1 MPPSTPFSLRA
12 STLLIVPVLALT
24 GVGSAADRGGS
35 ANDHDAL
42 TEAAALVDATPPP
55 PPAPAPASTPAA
67 PEAAEAPTATAK
79 RAAAEA
85 EPAPAKKAAAEAE
98 PAPALKVA
106 PPAEPEAPQ
115 PQAPE
120 EAAPAP
126 RPRTLYL
133 AIGHGR
139 NPEGRLDPGAENLA
153 TGAFE
158 IDAAAIMVEAMV
170 EVLNDAPGLELT
182 RESGD
187 HVNVIGSVAAANAA
201 GVDDC
206 IEVHQDSA
214 AAPPGA
220 FAHWYPGSGS
230 AQRLADGLIE
240 RVRELG
246 VPTRTDWHRARPGLY
261 FLRKSTCR
269 AVLVEIGRVGD
280 FDAEALQALG
290 RGMAEAYLRD
300 TAKARGV
307 AP

>member
-1 MPPSTPFSLRA
+1 MPHSAPFSLRA
-12 STLLIVPVLALT
+12 STFLIVPVLALT
-24 GVGSAADRGGS
+24 GVGSAADSGGPGTTR
-35 ANDHDAL
+35 DAL
-42 TEAAALVDATPPP
+42 TQAAALMDATR
-55 PPAPAPASTPAA
+55 PPAAAA
-67 PEAAEAPTATAK
+67 PDAAEAPRATARK
-79 RAAAEA
+79 AGD
-85 EPAPAKKAAAEAE
+85 APKATAKKAAAEAE
-98 PAPALKVA
+98 PAPALRVA
-106 PPAEPEAPQ
+106 PAAE
-115 PQAPE
+115 PQAPRPQPPP
-120 EAAPAP
+120 EAAPP

-158 IDAAAIMVEAMV
+158 IDAAAVMVEAMV
-170 EVLNDAPGLELT
+170 EVLQEAPGLELT
-182 RESGD
+182 SETGD
-187 HVNVIGSVAAANAA
+187 HANVIGSVAAANAA

-214 AAPPGA
+214 VAPPGA

-240 RVRELG
+240 SVRERG
-246 VPTRTDWHRARPGLY
+246 VPTRTDWHRPRPGLY

-269 AVLVEIGRVGD
+269 AVLVEVGRVGD
-280 FDAEALQALG
+280 FDAESLRILG

-300 TAKARGV
+300 TAEARGV